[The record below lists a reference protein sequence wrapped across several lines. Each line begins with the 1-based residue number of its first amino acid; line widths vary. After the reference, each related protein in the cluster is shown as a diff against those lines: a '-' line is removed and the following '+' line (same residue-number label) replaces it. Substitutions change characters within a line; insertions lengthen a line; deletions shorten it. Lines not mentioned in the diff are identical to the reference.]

1 MKTFKI
7 NINQSLLYIV
17 TNIFVS
23 LVGFVRSF
31 VFMRWLN
38 MEDLGIIS
46 LSLTLMQFLSFLQLG
61 LFNGGFRLLCYENS
75 EEKNNVNN
83 LVYSYIVV
91 ISGIVF
97 ILYFISY
104 LTGIDLV
111 LSKNILIVSLIGG
124 LIMLL
129 NNWLMNSLIA
139 LGKLL
144 TINILNLISVFISLL
159 FLPSVFY
166 CGINAALFVTIIQPI
181 IFAAIVIIKVP
192 ELRFSA
198 FNFNIN
204 LVKKI
209 LSVGFIPFLSGIFF
223 MINLQVER
231 WSIAKIL
238 GTEALGNFYLV
249 SLFNTLSLLIPNS
262 INNIFFPK
270 IIKSY
275 NDKDIPLFK
284 KIIKNNTIA
293 FFTYNVLLVLGTST
307 LFENI
312 VVLIFPNHIKNICY
326 VYYYLPG
333 IVMNSMTYVFTQI
346 LNASLKLN
354 LILCIDLLTT
364 ISFVVTIGIIY
375 HYNHF
380 SLESICIVRS
390 ILYSIVFFVYF
401 FTLY

>member
-129 NNWLMNSLIA
+129 NNWL
-139 LGKLL
+139 
-144 TINILNLISVFISLL
+144 
-159 FLPSVFY
+159 
-166 CGINAALFVTIIQPI
+166 
-181 IFAAIVIIKVP
+181 
-192 ELRFSA
+192 
-198 FNFNIN
+198 
-204 LVKKI
+204 
-209 LSVGFIPFLSGIFF
+209 
-223 MINLQVER
+223 
-231 WSIAKIL
+231 
-238 GTEALGNFYLV
+238 
-249 SLFNTLSLLIPNS
+249 
-262 INNIFFPK
+262 
-270 IIKSY
+270 
-275 NDKDIPLFK
+275 
-284 KIIKNNTIA
+284 
-293 FFTYNVLLVLGTST
+293 
-307 LFENI
+307 
-312 VVLIFPNHIKNICY
+312 
-326 VYYYLPG
+326 
-333 IVMNSMTYVFTQI
+333 QI
-346 LNASLKLN
+346 L
-354 LILCIDLLTT
+354 
-364 ISFVVTIGIIY
+364 
-375 HYNHF
+375 
-380 SLESICIVRS
+380 
-390 ILYSIVFFVYF
+390 
-401 FTLY
+401 